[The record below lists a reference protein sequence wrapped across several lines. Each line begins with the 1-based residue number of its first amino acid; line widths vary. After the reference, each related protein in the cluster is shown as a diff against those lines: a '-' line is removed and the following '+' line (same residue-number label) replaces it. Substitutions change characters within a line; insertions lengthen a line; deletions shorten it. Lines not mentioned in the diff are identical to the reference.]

1 MEQLKQRIRS
11 EGIVISDKILK
22 VDSFLN
28 HQVDPQLM
36 HDIGTEFARRFA
48 DSWVTKILT
57 LESSGIAPALMT
69 GLALRVP
76 VVFAKK
82 RIPSTLTQG
91 FYRTSVFSYTK
102 QETTELIVAERF
114 LGPADTVLII
124 DDFLANGEAAR
135 GLTDIVTRSGAAL
148 AGIGIV
154 IEKSFQP
161 GGALLRER
169 GLRVDALV
177 RISRLAPGDIEFDEE
192 AR

>member
-1 MEQLKQRIRS
+1 MEQLKQKILR

-28 HQVDPQLM
+28 HQIDPLLM

-48 DSWVTKILT
+48 DSPVTKVLT

-69 GLALRVP
+69 GLLLRVP
-76 VVFAKK
+76 VIFAKK

-91 FYRTSVFSYTK
+91 FYRTSVYSYTK

-114 LGPADTVLII
+114 LSPADTILII

-135 GLTDIVTRSGAAL
+135 GMAEIVTRSGASL

-154 IEKSFQP
+154 IEKAFQP
-161 GGALLRER
+161 GGARLREK
-169 GLRVDALV
+169 GLRVTSLV
-177 RISRLAPGDIEFDEE
+177 QIKRLTPGRIEFVE
-192 AR
+192 A

>member
-1 MEQLKQRIRS
+1 MEQLKQKILR

-28 HQVDPQLM
+28 HQIDPLLM

-48 DSWVTKILT
+48 DSRVTKVLT

-69 GLALRVP
+69 GLLLRVP
-76 VVFAKK
+76 VIFAKK

-91 FYRTSVFSYTK
+91 FYRTSVYSYTK

-114 LGPADTVLII
+114 LSPADTILII

-135 GLTDIVTRSGAAL
+135 GMTEIVTRSGASL

-154 IEKSFQP
+154 IEKAFQP
-161 GGALLRER
+161 GGARLREK
-169 GLRVDALV
+169 GLRVTSLV
-177 RISRLAPGDIEFDEE
+177 QIKRLTPGRIEFVE
-192 AR
+192 A

>member
-1 MEQLKQRIRS
+1 MEQLKQKILR

-28 HQVDPQLM
+28 HQIDPLLM

-48 DSWVTKILT
+48 DSRVTKVLT

-69 GLALRVP
+69 GLLLRVP
-76 VVFAKK
+76 VIFAKK

-91 FYRTSVFSYTK
+91 FYRTSVYSYTK

-114 LGPADTVLII
+114 LSSADTILII

-135 GLTDIVTRSGAAL
+135 GMTEIVTRSGASL

-154 IEKSFQP
+154 IEKAFQP
-161 GGALLRER
+161 GGARLREK
-169 GLRVDALV
+169 GLRVTSLV
-177 RISRLAPGDIEFDEE
+177 QIKRLTPGRIEFVE
-192 AR
+192 A